1 MIESRMK
8 KGIIIIIII
17 IIIKKT
23 HRDRT
28 AGKTFQRLQAREE
41 ESVK

>member
-1 MIESRMK
+1 MK
-8 KGIIIIIII
+8 KGIII